1 VSHRGVVLVAA
12 KAVANMGIVMAKLTD
27 TQLIL
32 RSTAAQRD
40 EGNAGFAIAR
50 AADKDL
56 GSIYRIFR
64 ERTQAAA

>member
-1 VSHRGVVLVAA
+1 
-12 KAVANMGIVMAKLTD
+12 MAKLTD

>member
-1 VSHRGVVLVAA
+1 
-12 KAVANMGIVMAKLTD
+12 MAKLTD

-50 AADKDL
+50 ATDKKVS
-56 GSIYRIFR
+56 SIYRIFR
-64 ERTQAAA
+64 ERTQAAT